1 MSHNQPTPLDK
12 NLMARLRAACRP
24 SGSGNAIGMGDDES
38 GEYVLETR
46 HGVRKGATLG
56 SSINYHPRNA

>member
-1 MSHNQPTPLDK
+1 
-12 NLMARLRAACRP
+12 MARLRAACRP